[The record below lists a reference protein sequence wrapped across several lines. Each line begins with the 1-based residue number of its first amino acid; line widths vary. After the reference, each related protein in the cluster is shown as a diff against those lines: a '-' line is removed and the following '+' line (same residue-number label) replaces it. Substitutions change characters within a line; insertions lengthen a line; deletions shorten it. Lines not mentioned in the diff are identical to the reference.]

1 MAILKEGYDF
11 GGWATKANLLC
22 SDGRVIMPDAFAHN
36 DGQRV
41 PLVWNHQHSDPDHIL
56 GYADLENR
64 PEGVYAHCKFNE
76 TDTGNVAKQLVQ
88 HGDIVSLSIYANGL
102 TEKMSHVTHGNIREV
117 SLVLAGANPGAG
129 IDSITFSHGE
139 DSGDEGVVYADTD
152 LDLASEVVHS
162 NNEDEIKPE
171 NNANSEMSHSTD
183 KTSDD
188 ETVADVLNTLT
199 EKQMDAVY
207 ALIAKAMD
215 GDTSTSEYD
224 EEDGMSHS
232 DSGKETI
239 GDILGT
245 LNEKQLD
252 CVYALVGAVLEETKS
267 SETSEDNDEEGDIN
281 MKHNVFDNDVRKE
294 SQVLSHSDITA
305 IISDAK
311 RTGSLRDAAA
321 AHDAGEITHAA
332 TDDDGKSITYGVANV
347 DYLFP
352 DARNITREPL
362 FIKRDTGWVTVV
374 MSAVKHSPFSRIKS
388 IFADI
393 TADDARAKG
402 YLKGNK
408 KVEEVFTLLKRSTTP
423 TTIYKKQ
430 KMDRDDVIDITDFDV
445 VSWIKSEMRVM
456 LDEEIARAILVGD
469 GRSSA
474 SDDKINETNIR
485 PIWKDDSLYTI
496 KATVQLG
503 ASETE
508 TTKGKKFIKAV
519 LKARKNYKGSGNPIL
534 LTTEDVLT
542 DLLLIEDTNGRNIYE
557 SVDKLAT
564 ALRVSKI
571 VTSPVLENQ
580 TRVGTDAI
588 DGDTKTRTLMGI
600 IVNLSDY
607 TVGADKGGAVN
618 LFEDFDIDFNQEKY
632 LIETRCSGAL
642 TKPYS
647 AIAIESMEES
657 AG

>member
-102 TEKMSHVTHGNIREV
+102 TEKKSHVTHGNIREV

-129 IDSITFSHGE
+129 IDSVTLSHGE
-139 DSGDEGVVYADTD
+139 DSDDEGIVYSDTE
-152 LDLASEVVHS
+152 LDLGAE
-162 NNEDEIKPE
+162 NE
-171 NNANSEMSHSTD
+171 
-183 KTSDD
+183 
-188 ETVADVLNTLT
+188 L
-199 EKQMDAVY
+199 
-207 ALIAKAMD
+207 
-215 GDTSTSEYD
+215 
-224 EEDGMSHS
+224 SHS
-232 DSGKETI
+232 DDNSDKKPEDDKNGEETVM
-239 GDILGT
+239 DVFNT
-245 LNEKQLD
+245 LNEKQKNA
-252 CVYALVGAVLEETKS
+252 VYAMIGAAYEATPPAKDEENT
-267 SETSEDNDEEGDIN
+267 NEEGDTD
-281 MKHNVFDNDVRKE
+281 MKHNVFDTDVQKE
-294 SQVLSHSDITA
+294 NQVLSHSDITA

-311 RTGSLRDAAA
+311 RTGSLRDAAI
-321 AHDAGEITHAA
+321 AHNAGEITHAA
-332 TDDDGKSITYGVANV
+332 TDDDGHQVTYGVANV

-430 KMDRDDVIDITDFDV
+430 KMDRDDVVDITDFDV

-469 GRSSA
+469 GRSTA
-474 SDDKINETNIR
+474 SDDKINESNIR

-580 TRVGTDAI
+580 TRAGVELV

-600 IVNLSDY
+600 IVNLADY

-618 LFEDFDIDFNQEKY
+618 LFEDFDIDFNQQKY

-647 AIAIESMEES
+647 AIAVEAITE
-657 AG
+657 AVGG

>member
-102 TEKMSHVTHGNIREV
+102 TEKKSHVTHGNIREV

-129 IDSITFSHGE
+129 IDSVTLSHGE
-139 DSGDEGVVYADTD
+139 DSDDEGIVYSDTS
-152 LDLASEVVHS
+152 LDLATEV
-162 NNEDEIKPE
+162 
-171 NNANSEMSHSTD
+171 
-183 KTSDD
+183 
-188 ETVADVLNTLT
+188 
-199 EKQMDAVY
+199 
-207 ALIAKAMD
+207 
-215 GDTSTSEYD
+215 
-224 EEDGMSHS
+224 SHS
-232 DSGKETI
+232 DDTNSELSHADDNSDKKSEDDEETVM
-239 GDILGT
+239 DVFNT
-245 LNEKQLD
+245 LNEKQKNA
-252 CVYALVGAVLEETKS
+252 VYAMIGAAYEATPPAKDEENT
-267 SETSEDNDEEGDIN
+267 NEEGDTD
-281 MKHNVFDNDVRKE
+281 MKHNVFDTDVQKE
-294 SQVLSHSDITA
+294 NQVLSHSDITA

-311 RTGSLRDAAA
+311 RTGSLRDAAI
-321 AHDAGEITHAA
+321 AHNAGEITHAA
-332 TDDDGKSITYGVANV
+332 TDDDGHQVTYGVANV

-430 KMDRDDVIDITDFDV
+430 KMDRDDVVDITDFDV

-469 GRSSA
+469 GRSTA
-474 SDDKINETNIR
+474 SDDKINESNIR

-580 TRVGTDAI
+580 TREGVNAV

-600 IVNLSDY
+600 IVNLADY

-618 LFEDFDIDFNQEKY
+618 LFEDFDIDFNQQKY

>member
-102 TEKMSHVTHGNIREV
+102 TEKKSHVTHGNIREV

-129 IDSITFSHGE
+129 IDSVTLSHGE
-139 DSGDEGVVYADTD
+139 DSDDEGIVYSDTS
-152 LDLASEVVHS
+152 LDLATEV
-162 NNEDEIKPE
+162 
-171 NNANSEMSHSTD
+171 
-183 KTSDD
+183 
-188 ETVADVLNTLT
+188 
-199 EKQMDAVY
+199 
-207 ALIAKAMD
+207 
-215 GDTSTSEYD
+215 
-224 EEDGMSHS
+224 SHS
-232 DSGKETI
+232 DDTNSELSHADNNSDKKSEDDEETVM
-239 GDILGT
+239 DVFNT
-245 LNEKQLD
+245 LNEKQKNA
-252 CVYALVGAVLEETKS
+252 VYAMIGAAYEATPPAKDEENT
-267 SETSEDNDEEGDIN
+267 NEEGDTD
-281 MKHNVFDNDVRKE
+281 MKHNVFDTDVQKE
-294 SQVLSHSDITA
+294 NQVLSHSDITA

-311 RTGSLRDAAA
+311 RTGSLRDAAI
-321 AHDAGEITHAA
+321 AHNAGEITHAA
-332 TDDDGKSITYGVANV
+332 TDDDGHQVTYGVANI

-374 MSAVKHSPFSRIKS
+374 MNAVKHSPFSRIKS

-402 YLKGNK
+402 YLKGK
-408 KVEEVFTLLKRSTTP
+408 QKVEEVFTLLKRSTTP

-430 KMDRDDVIDITDFDV
+430 KMDRDDVVDITDFDV

-474 SDDKINETNIR
+474 SDDKINESNIR
-485 PIWKDDSLYTI
+485 PIWKDDNLYTI
-496 KATVQLG
+496 KATIQLG

-580 TRVGTDAI
+580 TRAGVELV

-600 IVNLSDY
+600 IVNLADY

-647 AIAIESMEES
+647 AIAIESIEEP

>member
-102 TEKMSHVTHGNIREV
+102 TEKKSHVTHGNIREV

-129 IDSITFSHGE
+129 IDSVTLSHGE
-139 DSGDEGVVYADTD
+139 DSDDEGIVYSDTS
-152 LDLASEVVHS
+152 LDLATEV
-162 NNEDEIKPE
+162 
-171 NNANSEMSHSTD
+171 
-183 KTSDD
+183 
-188 ETVADVLNTLT
+188 
-199 EKQMDAVY
+199 
-207 ALIAKAMD
+207 
-215 GDTSTSEYD
+215 
-224 EEDGMSHS
+224 SHS
-232 DSGKETI
+232 DDTDTPDSELSHSDNNSDEKPEDGEETVL
-239 GDILGT
+239 DVFNT
-245 LNEKQLD
+245 LNEKQKNA
-252 CVYALVGAVLEETKS
+252 VYAMIGAAYEATPPAKEEENTDK
-267 SETSEDNDEEGDIN
+267 EGDTD
-281 MKHNVFDNDVRKE
+281 MKHNVFDTDVQKE
-294 SQVLSHSDITA
+294 NQVLSHSDITA

-311 RTGSLRDAAA
+311 RTGSLRDAAI
-321 AHDAGEITHAA
+321 AHNAGEITHAA
-332 TDDDGKSITYGVANV
+332 TDDDGHQVTYGIANV

-374 MSAVKHSPFSRIKS
+374 MGAVKHSPFSRIKS

-430 KMDRDDVIDITDFDV
+430 KMDRDDVADITDFDV

-469 GRSSA
+469 GRSTA
-474 SDDKINETNIR
+474 SDDKINESNIR

-580 TRVGTDAI
+580 TREGVNAV

-600 IVNLSDY
+600 IVNLADY

-618 LFEDFDIDFNQEKY
+618 LFEDFDIDFNQQKY

-647 AIAIESMEES
+647 AIAVESIASEASASESS

>member
-102 TEKMSHVTHGNIREV
+102 TEKKSHVTHGNIREV

-129 IDSITFSHGE
+129 IDSVTLSHGE
-139 DSGDEGVVYADTD
+139 DSDDEGIVYSDTS
-152 LDLASEVVHS
+152 LDLATEV
-162 NNEDEIKPE
+162 
-171 NNANSEMSHSTD
+171 
-183 KTSDD
+183 
-188 ETVADVLNTLT
+188 
-199 EKQMDAVY
+199 
-207 ALIAKAMD
+207 
-215 GDTSTSEYD
+215 
-224 EEDGMSHS
+224 SHS
-232 DSGKETI
+232 DDTDTPDSELSHSDNNSDEKPKDGEETVL
-239 GDILGT
+239 DVFNT
-245 LNEKQLD
+245 LNEKQKNA
-252 CVYALVGAVLEETKS
+252 VYAMIGAAYEATPPAK
-267 SETSEDNDEEGDIN
+267 DEENTDKEGDTD
-281 MKHNVFDNDVRKE
+281 MKHNVFDNDVQKE
-294 SQVLSHSDITA
+294 NQVLSHSDITA

-311 RTGSLRDAAA
+311 RTGSLRDAAI
-321 AHDAGEITHAA
+321 AHNAGEISHAA
-332 TDDDGKSITYGVANV
+332 TDDDGKSVTYGIANV

-374 MSAVKHSPFSRIKS
+374 MGAVKHSPFSRIKS

-402 YLKGNK
+402 YIKGNK

-430 KMDRDDVIDITDFDV
+430 KMDRDDVADITDFDV

-474 SDDKINETNIR
+474 SDDKINESNIR

-503 ASETE
+503 AAETE

-580 TRVGTDAI
+580 TRAGVELV
-588 DGDTKTRTLMGI
+588 DGDTKTRSLMGI
-600 IVNLSDY
+600 IVNLADY

-647 AIAIESMEES
+647 AIAIESVEEP

>member
-102 TEKMSHVTHGNIREV
+102 TEKKSHVTHGNIREV

-129 IDSITFSHGE
+129 IDSVTLSHGE
-139 DSGDEGVVYADTD
+139 DSDDEGIVYSDTS
-152 LDLASEVVHS
+152 LDLATEV
-162 NNEDEIKPE
+162 
-171 NNANSEMSHSTD
+171 
-183 KTSDD
+183 
-188 ETVADVLNTLT
+188 
-199 EKQMDAVY
+199 
-207 ALIAKAMD
+207 
-215 GDTSTSEYD
+215 
-224 EEDGMSHS
+224 SHS
-232 DSGKETI
+232 DDTDTPDSELSHSDNNSDEKPEDGEETVL
-239 GDILGT
+239 DVFNT
-245 LNEKQLD
+245 LNEKQKNA
-252 CVYALVGAVLEETKS
+252 VYAMIGAAYEATPPAKEE
-267 SETSEDNDEEGDIN
+267 ENNDEEGDTD
-281 MKHNVFDNDVRKE
+281 MKHNVFDTDVQKE
-294 SQVLSHSDITA
+294 NQVLSHSDITA

-311 RTGSLRDAAA
+311 RTGSLRDAAI
-321 AHDAGEITHAA
+321 AHNAGEITHAA
-332 TDDDGKSITYGVANV
+332 TDDDGHQVTYGVANI

-374 MSAVKHSPFSRIKS
+374 MGAVKHSPFSRIKS

-402 YLKGNK
+402 YLKGK
-408 KVEEVFTLLKRSTTP
+408 QKVEEVFTLLKRSTTP

-430 KMDRDDVIDITDFDV
+430 KMDRDDVVDITDFDV

-469 GRSSA
+469 GRSTA
-474 SDDKINETNIR
+474 SDDKINESNIR

-496 KATVQLG
+496 KAAVQLG

-542 DLLLIEDTNGRNIYE
+542 DLLLIEDANGRNIYE

-580 TRVGTDAI
+580 TREGVNAV

-600 IVNLSDY
+600 IVNLADY
-607 TVGADKGGAVN
+607 TIGADKGGAVN
-618 LFEDFDIDFNQEKY
+618 LFEDFDIDFNQQKY

-647 AIAIESMEES
+647 AIAIESIDES
-657 AG
+657 AGG

>member
-102 TEKMSHVTHGNIREV
+102 TEKKSHVTHGNIREV

-129 IDSITFSHGE
+129 IDSVTLSHGE
-139 DSGDEGVVYADTD
+139 DSDDEGIVYSDTS
-152 LDLASEVVHS
+152 LDLAAEV
-162 NNEDEIKPE
+162 
-171 NNANSEMSHSTD
+171 
-183 KTSDD
+183 
-188 ETVADVLNTLT
+188 
-199 EKQMDAVY
+199 
-207 ALIAKAMD
+207 
-215 GDTSTSEYD
+215 
-224 EEDGMSHS
+224 SHS
-232 DSGKETI
+232 DDTNSELSHADDNSDKKSEDGEETVM
-239 GDILGT
+239 DVFNT
-245 LNEKQLD
+245 LNEKQKNA
-252 CVYALVGAVLEETKS
+252 VYAMIGAAYEATPPAKDEEN
-267 SETSEDNDEEGDIN
+267 NDEEGDTD
-281 MKHNVFDNDVRKE
+281 MKHNVFDTDVQKE
-294 SQVLSHSDITA
+294 NQVLSHSDITA

-311 RTGSLRDAAA
+311 RTGSLRDAAI
-321 AHDAGEITHAA
+321 AHNAGEITHAA
-332 TDDDGKSITYGVANV
+332 TDDDGHQVTYGVANI

-374 MSAVKHSPFSRIKS
+374 MNAVKHSPFSRIKS

-402 YLKGNK
+402 YLKGK
-408 KVEEVFTLLKRSTTP
+408 QKVEEVFTLLKRSTTP

-430 KMDRDDVIDITDFDV
+430 KMDRDDVVDITDFDV

-474 SDDKINETNIR
+474 SDDKINESNIR

-580 TRVGTDAI
+580 TRAGVELV

-600 IVNLSDY
+600 IVNLADY

-647 AIAIESMEES
+647 AIAIESIEEQP

>member
-102 TEKMSHVTHGNIREV
+102 TEKKSHVTHGNIREV

-129 IDSITFSHGE
+129 IDSVTLSHGE
-139 DSGDEGVVYADTD
+139 DSDDEGIVYSDTS
-152 LDLASEVVHS
+152 LDLATEVS
-162 NNEDEIKPE
+162 YSDDT
-171 NNANSEMSHSTD
+171 NSELSHADDFPSYFLG
-183 KTSDD
+183 KCETSDKKSED
-188 ETVADVLNTLT
+188 DEETVMDVFN
-199 EKQMDAVY
+199 
-207 ALIAKAMD
+207 
-215 GDTSTSEYD
+215 
-224 EEDGMSHS
+224 
-232 DSGKETI
+232 
-239 GDILGT
+239 T
-245 LNEKQLD
+245 LNEKQKNA
-252 CVYALVGAVLEETKS
+252 VYAMIGAAYEATPPAKDEENT
-267 SETSEDNDEEGDIN
+267 NEEGDTD
-281 MKHNVFDNDVRKE
+281 MKHNVFDTDVQKE
-294 SQVLSHSDITA
+294 NQVLSHSDITA

-311 RTGSLRDAAA
+311 RTGSLRDAAI
-321 AHDAGEITHAA
+321 AHNAGEITHAA
-332 TDDDGKSITYGVANV
+332 TDDDGNQVTYGVANI

-430 KMDRDDVIDITDFDV
+430 KMDRDDVVDITDFDV

-469 GRSSA
+469 GRSTA
-474 SDDKINETNIR
+474 SDDKINESNIR

-580 TRVGTDAI
+580 TRAGVELV

-600 IVNLSDY
+600 IVNLADY

-618 LFEDFDIDFNQEKY
+618 LFEDFDIDFNQQKY

>member
-102 TEKMSHVTHGNIREV
+102 TEKKSHVTHGNIREV

-129 IDSITFSHGE
+129 IDSVTLSHGE
-139 DSGDEGVVYADTD
+139 DSDDEGIVYSDTS
-152 LDLASEVVHS
+152 LDLATEV
-162 NNEDEIKPE
+162 
-171 NNANSEMSHSTD
+171 
-183 KTSDD
+183 
-188 ETVADVLNTLT
+188 
-199 EKQMDAVY
+199 
-207 ALIAKAMD
+207 
-215 GDTSTSEYD
+215 
-224 EEDGMSHS
+224 SHS
-232 DSGKETI
+232 DDTDAPDSELSHSDNNSDEKPEDGEETVM
-239 GDILGT
+239 DVFNT
-245 LNEKQLD
+245 LNEKQKNA
-252 CVYALVGAVLEETKS
+252 VYAMIGAAYEATPPAKDEEN
-267 SETSEDNDEEGDIN
+267 NDEEGDTD
-281 MKHNVFDNDVRKE
+281 MKHNVFDTDVQKE
-294 SQVLSHSDITA
+294 NQVLSHSDITA

-311 RTGSLRDAAA
+311 RTGSLRDAAI
-321 AHDAGEITHAA
+321 AHNAGEITHAA
-332 TDDDGKSITYGVANV
+332 TDDDGKSVTYGMANV

-374 MSAVKHSPFSRIKS
+374 MGAVKHSPFSRIKS

-402 YLKGNK
+402 YIKGNK

-430 KMDRDDVIDITDFDV
+430 KMDRDDVADITDFDV

-474 SDDKINETNIR
+474 SDDKINESNIR

-503 ASETE
+503 AAETE

-588 DGDTKTRTLMGI
+588 DGDTKERTLMGL

-647 AIAIESMEES
+647 AIAVEAITE
-657 AG
+657 GVGG

>member
-102 TEKMSHVTHGNIREV
+102 TEKKSHVTHGNIREV

-129 IDSITFSHGE
+129 IDSVTLSHGE
-139 DSGDEGVVYADTD
+139 DSDDEGIVYSDTS
-152 LDLASEVVHS
+152 LDLATEV
-162 NNEDEIKPE
+162 
-171 NNANSEMSHSTD
+171 
-183 KTSDD
+183 
-188 ETVADVLNTLT
+188 
-199 EKQMDAVY
+199 
-207 ALIAKAMD
+207 
-215 GDTSTSEYD
+215 
-224 EEDGMSHS
+224 SHS
-232 DSGKETI
+232 DDTNSELSHADNNSDKKSEDDEETVM
-239 GDILGT
+239 DVFNT
-245 LNEKQLD
+245 LNEKQKNA
-252 CVYALVGAVLEETKS
+252 VYAMIGAAYEATPPAKDEENT
-267 SETSEDNDEEGDIN
+267 NEEGDTD
-281 MKHNVFDNDVRKE
+281 MKHNVFDTDVQKE
-294 SQVLSHSDITA
+294 NQVLSHSDITA

-311 RTGSLRDAAA
+311 RTGSLRDAAI
-321 AHDAGEITHAA
+321 AHNAGEITHAA
-332 TDDDGKSITYGVANV
+332 TDDDGHQVTYGVANI

-374 MSAVKHSPFSRIKS
+374 MNAVKHSPFSRIKS

-402 YLKGNK
+402 YLKGK
-408 KVEEVFTLLKRSTTP
+408 QKVEEVFTLLKRSTTP

-430 KMDRDDVIDITDFDV
+430 KMDRDDVVDITDFDV

-474 SDDKINETNIR
+474 SDDKINESNIR

-580 TRVGTDAI
+580 TRAGVELV

-600 IVNLSDY
+600 IVNLADY

>member
-102 TEKMSHVTHGNIREV
+102 TEKKSHVTHGNIREV

-129 IDSITFSHGE
+129 IDSVTLSHGE
-139 DSGDEGVVYADTD
+139 DSDDEGIVYSDTS
-152 LDLASEVVHS
+152 LDLATEV
-162 NNEDEIKPE
+162 
-171 NNANSEMSHSTD
+171 
-183 KTSDD
+183 
-188 ETVADVLNTLT
+188 
-199 EKQMDAVY
+199 
-207 ALIAKAMD
+207 
-215 GDTSTSEYD
+215 
-224 EEDGMSHS
+224 SHS
-232 DSGKETI
+232 DDTNSELSHADDNSDKKSEDDEETVM
-239 GDILGT
+239 DVFNT
-245 LNEKQLD
+245 LNEKQKNA
-252 CVYALVGAVLEETKS
+252 VYAMIGAAYEATPPAKDEENT
-267 SETSEDNDEEGDIN
+267 NEEGDTD
-281 MKHNVFDNDVRKE
+281 MKHNVFDTDVQKE
-294 SQVLSHSDITA
+294 NQVLSHSDITA

-311 RTGSLRDAAA
+311 RTGSLRDAAI
-321 AHDAGEITHAA
+321 AHNAGEITHAA
-332 TDDDGKSITYGVANV
+332 TDDDGHQVTYGVANI

-430 KMDRDDVIDITDFDV
+430 KMDRDDVVDITDFDV

-469 GRSSA
+469 GRSTA
-474 SDDKINETNIR
+474 SDDKINESNIR

-580 TRVGTDAI
+580 TREGVNAV

-600 IVNLSDY
+600 IVNLADY

-647 AIAIESMEES
+647 AIAIESIEEP

>member
-102 TEKMSHVTHGNIREV
+102 TEKKSHVTHGNIREV

-129 IDSITFSHGE
+129 IDSVTLSHGE
-139 DSGDEGVVYADTD
+139 DSDDEGIVYSDTS
-152 LDLASEVVHS
+152 LDLAAEV
-162 NNEDEIKPE
+162 
-171 NNANSEMSHSTD
+171 
-183 KTSDD
+183 
-188 ETVADVLNTLT
+188 
-199 EKQMDAVY
+199 
-207 ALIAKAMD
+207 
-215 GDTSTSEYD
+215 
-224 EEDGMSHS
+224 SHS
-232 DSGKETI
+232 DDTNSELSHADDNSDKKSEDDEETVM
-239 GDILGT
+239 DVFNT
-245 LNEKQLD
+245 LNEKQKNA
-252 CVYALVGAVLEETKS
+252 VYAMIGAAYEATPPAKDEENT
-267 SETSEDNDEEGDIN
+267 NEEGDTD
-281 MKHNVFDNDVRKE
+281 MKHNVFDTDVQKE
-294 SQVLSHSDITA
+294 NQVLSHSDITA

-311 RTGSLRDAAA
+311 RTGSLRDAAI
-321 AHDAGEITHAA
+321 AHNAGEITHAA
-332 TDDDGKSITYGVANV
+332 TDDDGHQVTYGVANV

-430 KMDRDDVIDITDFDV
+430 KMDRDDVVDITDFDV

-469 GRSSA
+469 GRSTA
-474 SDDKINETNIR
+474 SDDKINESSIR

-580 TRVGTDAI
+580 TREGVNAV

-600 IVNLSDY
+600 IVNLADY

-618 LFEDFDIDFNQEKY
+618 LFEDFDIDFNQQKY

-647 AIAIESMEES
+647 AIAVEAITE
-657 AG
+657 AVGG

>member
-102 TEKMSHVTHGNIREV
+102 TEKKSHVTHGNIREV

-129 IDSITFSHGE
+129 IDSVTLSHGE
-139 DSGDEGVVYADTD
+139 DSDDEGIVYSDTS
-152 LDLASEVVHS
+152 LDLATEV
-162 NNEDEIKPE
+162 
-171 NNANSEMSHSTD
+171 
-183 KTSDD
+183 
-188 ETVADVLNTLT
+188 
-199 EKQMDAVY
+199 
-207 ALIAKAMD
+207 
-215 GDTSTSEYD
+215 
-224 EEDGMSHS
+224 SHS
-232 DSGKETI
+232 DDTNSELSHADDNSDKKSEDDEETVM
-239 GDILGT
+239 DVFNT
-245 LNEKQLD
+245 LNEKQKNA
-252 CVYALVGAVLEETKS
+252 VYAMIGAAYEATPPAKEEENT
-267 SETSEDNDEEGDIN
+267 NEEGDTD
-281 MKHNVFDNDVRKE
+281 MKHNVFDTDVQKE
-294 SQVLSHSDITA
+294 NQVLSHSDITA

-311 RTGSLRDAAA
+311 RTGSLRDAAI
-321 AHDAGEITHAA
+321 AHNAGEITHAA
-332 TDDDGKSITYGVANV
+332 TDDDGHQVTYGVANV

-430 KMDRDDVIDITDFDV
+430 KMDRDDVVDITDFDV

-469 GRSSA
+469 GRSTA
-474 SDDKINETNIR
+474 SDDKINESNIR

-580 TRVGTDAI
+580 TRAGVELV

-600 IVNLSDY
+600 IVNLADY

-618 LFEDFDIDFNQEKY
+618 LFEDFDIDFNQQKY

>member
-102 TEKMSHVTHGNIREV
+102 TEKKSHVTHGNIREV

-129 IDSITFSHGE
+129 IDSVTLSHGE
-139 DSGDEGVVYADTD
+139 DSDDEGIVYSDTS
-152 LDLASEVVHS
+152 LDLATEV
-162 NNEDEIKPE
+162 
-171 NNANSEMSHSTD
+171 
-183 KTSDD
+183 
-188 ETVADVLNTLT
+188 
-199 EKQMDAVY
+199 
-207 ALIAKAMD
+207 
-215 GDTSTSEYD
+215 
-224 EEDGMSHS
+224 SHS
-232 DSGKETI
+232 DDTDTPDSELSHSDNNSDEKPEDGEETVL
-239 GDILGT
+239 DVFNT
-245 LNEKQLD
+245 LNEKQKNA
-252 CVYALVGAVLEETKS
+252 VYAMIGAAYEATPPAK
-267 SETSEDNDEEGDIN
+267 DEENTDKEGDTD
-281 MKHNVFDNDVRKE
+281 MKHNVFDTDVQKE
-294 SQVLSHSDITA
+294 NQVLSHSDITA

-311 RTGSLRDAAA
+311 RTGSLRDAAI
-321 AHDAGEITHAA
+321 AHNAGEITHAA
-332 TDDDGKSITYGVANV
+332 TDDDGHQVTYGIANV

-374 MSAVKHSPFSRIKS
+374 MGAVKHSPFSRIKS

-402 YLKGNK
+402 YIKGNK

-430 KMDRDDVIDITDFDV
+430 KMDRDDVADITDFDV

-469 GRSSA
+469 GRSTA
-474 SDDKINETNIR
+474 SDDKINESNIR

-580 TRVGTDAI
+580 TREGVNAV

-600 IVNLSDY
+600 IVNLADY

-647 AIAIESMEES
+647 AIAVESIETGVA

>member
-102 TEKMSHVTHGNIREV
+102 TEKKSHVTHGNIREV

-129 IDSITFSHGE
+129 IDSVTLSHGE
-139 DSGDEGVVYADTD
+139 DSDDEGIVYSDTS
-152 LDLASEVVHS
+152 LDLATEV
-162 NNEDEIKPE
+162 
-171 NNANSEMSHSTD
+171 
-183 KTSDD
+183 
-188 ETVADVLNTLT
+188 
-199 EKQMDAVY
+199 
-207 ALIAKAMD
+207 
-215 GDTSTSEYD
+215 
-224 EEDGMSHS
+224 SHS
-232 DSGKETI
+232 DDTNSELSHADDNSDKKSEDDEETVM
-239 GDILGT
+239 DVFNT
-245 LNEKQLD
+245 LNEKQKNA
-252 CVYALVGAVLEETKS
+252 VYAMIGAAYEATPPAKDEENT
-267 SETSEDNDEEGDIN
+267 NEEGDTD
-281 MKHNVFDNDVRKE
+281 MKHNVFDTDVQKE
-294 SQVLSHSDITA
+294 NQVLSHSDITA

-311 RTGSLRDAAA
+311 RTGSLRDAAI
-321 AHDAGEITHAA
+321 AHNAGEITHAA
-332 TDDDGKSITYGVANV
+332 TDDDGHQVTYGVANV

-430 KMDRDDVIDITDFDV
+430 KMDRDDVVDITDFDV

-474 SDDKINETNIR
+474 SDDKINESNIR
-485 PIWKDDSLYTI
+485 PIWKDDNLYTI

-580 TRVGTDAI
+580 TREGVNAV

-600 IVNLSDY
+600 IVNLADY

-618 LFEDFDIDFNQEKY
+618 LFEDFDIDFNQQKY

-647 AIAIESMEES
+647 AIAVEAITE
-657 AG
+657 AVGG

>member
-102 TEKMSHVTHGNIREV
+102 TEKKSHVTHGNIREV

-129 IDSITFSHGE
+129 IDSVTLSHGE
-139 DSGDEGVVYADTD
+139 DSDDEGIVYSDTS
-152 LDLASEVVHS
+152 LDLATEV
-162 NNEDEIKPE
+162 
-171 NNANSEMSHSTD
+171 
-183 KTSDD
+183 
-188 ETVADVLNTLT
+188 
-199 EKQMDAVY
+199 
-207 ALIAKAMD
+207 
-215 GDTSTSEYD
+215 
-224 EEDGMSHS
+224 SHS
-232 DSGKETI
+232 DDTNSELSHADNNSDKKSEDGEETVM
-239 GDILGT
+239 DVFNT
-245 LNEKQLD
+245 LNEKQKNA
-252 CVYALVGAVLEETKS
+252 VYAMIGAAYEATPPAKDEENT
-267 SETSEDNDEEGDIN
+267 NEEGDTD
-281 MKHNVFDNDVRKE
+281 MKHNVFDTDVQKE
-294 SQVLSHSDITA
+294 NQVLSHSDITA

-311 RTGSLRDAAA
+311 RTGSLRDAAI
-321 AHDAGEITHAA
+321 AHNAGEITHAA
-332 TDDDGKSITYGVANV
+332 TDDDGHQVTYGVANI

-374 MSAVKHSPFSRIKS
+374 MNAVKHSPFSRIKS

-430 KMDRDDVIDITDFDV
+430 KMDRDDVVDITDFDV

-469 GRSSA
+469 GRSTA
-474 SDDKINETNIR
+474 SDDKINESNIR

-580 TRVGTDAI
+580 TREGVNAV

-600 IVNLSDY
+600 IVNLADY

-618 LFEDFDIDFNQEKY
+618 LFEDFDIDFNQQKY

-647 AIAIESMEES
+647 AIAVEAITE
-657 AG
+657 AVGG

>member
-76 TDTGNVAKQLVQ
+76 TDTGNVAKKLVQ

-102 TEKMSHVTHGNIREV
+102 TEKKSHVTHGNIREV

-129 IDSITFSHGE
+129 IDSVTLSHGE
-139 DSGDEGVVYADTD
+139 DSDDEGIVYSDTE
-152 LDLASEVVHS
+152 LDLGA
-162 NNEDEIKPE
+162 
-171 NNANSEMSHSTD
+171 
-183 KTSDD
+183 
-188 ETVADVLNTLT
+188 ETEL
-199 EKQMDAVY
+199 
-207 ALIAKAMD
+207 
-215 GDTSTSEYD
+215 
-224 EEDGMSHS
+224 SHS
-232 DSGKETI
+232 DDNSDKKPEDDKNGEETVM
-239 GDILGT
+239 DVFNT
-245 LNEKQLD
+245 LNEKQKNA
-252 CVYALVGAVLEETKS
+252 VYAMIGAAYESTPPAK
-267 SETSEDNDEEGDIN
+267 DEENTDKEGDTD
-281 MKHNVFDNDVRKE
+281 MKHNVFDNDVQKE

-332 TDDDGKSITYGVANV
+332 TDDDGKSITYGVANI

-430 KMDRDDVIDITDFDV
+430 KMDRDDVVDITDFDV

-474 SDDKINETNIR
+474 SDDKINESNIR

-580 TRVGTDAI
+580 TRAGVEAV
-588 DGDTKTRTLMGI
+588 DGDTKERTLMGL

-647 AIAIESMEES
+647 AIAVEAITE
-657 AG
+657 AVGG

>member
-1 MAILKEGYDF
+1 MD
-11 GGWATKANLLC
+11 
-22 SDGRVIMPDAFAHN
+22 V
-36 DGQRV
+36 
-41 PLVWNHQHSDPDHIL
+41 
-56 GYADLENR
+56 
-64 PEGVYAHCKFNE
+64 FN
-76 TDTGNVAKQLVQ
+76 
-88 HGDIVSLSIYANGL
+88 
-102 TEKMSHVTHGNIREV
+102 
-117 SLVLAGANPGAG
+117 
-129 IDSITFSHGE
+129 
-139 DSGDEGVVYADTD
+139 
-152 LDLASEVVHS
+152 
-162 NNEDEIKPE
+162 
-171 NNANSEMSHSTD
+171 
-183 KTSDD
+183 
-188 ETVADVLNTLT
+188 
-199 EKQMDAVY
+199 
-207 ALIAKAMD
+207 
-215 GDTSTSEYD
+215 
-224 EEDGMSHS
+224 
-232 DSGKETI
+232 
-239 GDILGT
+239 T
-245 LNEKQLD
+245 LNEKQKNA
-252 CVYALVGAVLEETKS
+252 VYAMIGAAYEATPPAKDEENT
-267 SETSEDNDEEGDIN
+267 NEEGDTD
-281 MKHNVFDNDVRKE
+281 MKHNVFDTDVQNE
-294 SQVLSHSDITA
+294 NQVLSHSDITA

-311 RTGSLRDAAA
+311 RTGSLRDAAI
-321 AHDAGEITHAA
+321 AHNAGEISHAA
-332 TDDDGKSITYGVANV
+332 TDDDGKSVTYGVANI

-430 KMDRDDVIDITDFDV
+430 KMDRDDVVDITDFDV

-469 GRSSA
+469 GRSTA
-474 SDDKINETNIR
+474 SDDKINESNIR

-503 ASETE
+503 TSETE

-580 TRVGTDAI
+580 TRAGVELV

-600 IVNLSDY
+600 IVNLADY

-618 LFEDFDIDFNQEKY
+618 LFEDFDIDFNQQKY

>member
-102 TEKMSHVTHGNIREV
+102 TEKKSHVTHGNIREV

-129 IDSITFSHGE
+129 IDSVTLSHGE
-139 DSGDEGVVYADTD
+139 DSDDEGIVYSDTS
-152 LDLASEVVHS
+152 LDLATEV
-162 NNEDEIKPE
+162 
-171 NNANSEMSHSTD
+171 
-183 KTSDD
+183 
-188 ETVADVLNTLT
+188 
-199 EKQMDAVY
+199 
-207 ALIAKAMD
+207 
-215 GDTSTSEYD
+215 
-224 EEDGMSHS
+224 SHS
-232 DSGKETI
+232 DDTNSELSHADNNSDKKSEDDEETVM
-239 GDILGT
+239 DVFNT
-245 LNEKQLD
+245 LNEKQKNA
-252 CVYALVGAVLEETKS
+252 VYAMIGAAYEATPPAKDEENT
-267 SETSEDNDEEGDIN
+267 NEEGDTD
-281 MKHNVFDNDVRKE
+281 MKHNVFDTDVQKE
-294 SQVLSHSDITA
+294 NQVLSHSDITA

-311 RTGSLRDAAA
+311 RTGSLRDAAI
-321 AHDAGEITHAA
+321 AHNAGEITHAA
-332 TDDDGKSITYGVANV
+332 TDDDGHQVTYGVANI

-430 KMDRDDVIDITDFDV
+430 KMDRDDVVDITDFDV

-469 GRSSA
+469 GRSTA
-474 SDDKINETNIR
+474 SDDKINESNIR

-580 TRVGTDAI
+580 TRAGVELV

-600 IVNLSDY
+600 IVNLADY

-618 LFEDFDIDFNQEKY
+618 LFEDFDIDFNQQKY

-647 AIAIESMEES
+647 AIAIESIEEP

>member
-102 TEKMSHVTHGNIREV
+102 TEKKSHVTHGNIREV

-129 IDSITFSHGE
+129 IDSVTLSHGE
-139 DSGDEGVVYADTD
+139 DSDDEGIVYSDTS
-152 LDLASEVVHS
+152 LDLATEV
-162 NNEDEIKPE
+162 
-171 NNANSEMSHSTD
+171 
-183 KTSDD
+183 
-188 ETVADVLNTLT
+188 
-199 EKQMDAVY
+199 
-207 ALIAKAMD
+207 
-215 GDTSTSEYD
+215 
-224 EEDGMSHS
+224 SHS
-232 DSGKETI
+232 DDTNSELSHADNNSDKKPEDDEETVM
-239 GDILGT
+239 DVFNT
-245 LNEKQLD
+245 LNEKQKNA
-252 CVYALVGAVLEETKS
+252 VYAMIGAAYEATPPAKDEENT
-267 SETSEDNDEEGDIN
+267 NEEGDTD
-281 MKHNVFDNDVRKE
+281 MKHNVFDTDVQKE
-294 SQVLSHSDITA
+294 NQVLSHSDITA

-311 RTGSLRDAAA
+311 RTGSLRDAAI
-321 AHDAGEITHAA
+321 AHNAGEITHAA
-332 TDDDGKSITYGVANV
+332 TDDDGHQVTYGVANV

-430 KMDRDDVIDITDFDV
+430 KMDRDDVVDITDFDV

-469 GRSSA
+469 GRSTA
-474 SDDKINETNIR
+474 SDDKINESSIR

-542 DLLLIEDTNGRNIYE
+542 DLLLIEDANGRNIYE

-580 TRVGTDAI
+580 TREGVNAV

-600 IVNLSDY
+600 IVNLADY

-618 LFEDFDIDFNQEKY
+618 LFEDFDIDFNQQKY

-647 AIAIESMEES
+647 AIAVEAITE
-657 AG
+657 AVGG

>member
-102 TEKMSHVTHGNIREV
+102 TEKKSHVTHGNIREV

-129 IDSITFSHGE
+129 IDSVTLSHGE
-139 DSGDEGVVYADTD
+139 DSDDEGIVYSDTS
-152 LDLASEVVHS
+152 LDLATEV
-162 NNEDEIKPE
+162 
-171 NNANSEMSHSTD
+171 
-183 KTSDD
+183 
-188 ETVADVLNTLT
+188 
-199 EKQMDAVY
+199 
-207 ALIAKAMD
+207 
-215 GDTSTSEYD
+215 
-224 EEDGMSHS
+224 SHS
-232 DSGKETI
+232 DDTDTPDSELSHSDNNSDEKPEDGEETVL
-239 GDILGT
+239 DVFNT
-245 LNEKQLD
+245 LNEKQKNA
-252 CVYALVGAVLEETKS
+252 VYAMIGAAYEATPPAK
-267 SETSEDNDEEGDIN
+267 DEENTDKEGDTD
-281 MKHNVFDNDVRKE
+281 MKHNVFDTDVQKE
-294 SQVLSHSDITA
+294 NQVLSHSDITA

-311 RTGSLRDAAA
+311 RTGSLRDAAI
-321 AHDAGEITHAA
+321 AHNAGEITHAA
-332 TDDDGKSITYGVANV
+332 TDDDGKSVTYGIANV

-374 MSAVKHSPFSRIKS
+374 MGAVKHSPFSRIKS

-402 YLKGNK
+402 YIKGNK

-430 KMDRDDVIDITDFDV
+430 KMDRDDVADITDFDV

-474 SDDKINETNIR
+474 SDDKINESNIR

-503 ASETE
+503 AAETE

-588 DGDTKTRTLMGI
+588 DGDTKERTLMGL

-647 AIAIESMEES
+647 AIAVEAITE
-657 AG
+657 GVGG

>member
-102 TEKMSHVTHGNIREV
+102 TEKKSHVTHGNIREV

-129 IDSITFSHGE
+129 IDSVTLSHGE
-139 DSGDEGVVYADTD
+139 DSDDEGIVYSDTS
-152 LDLASEVVHS
+152 LDLATEV
-162 NNEDEIKPE
+162 
-171 NNANSEMSHSTD
+171 
-183 KTSDD
+183 
-188 ETVADVLNTLT
+188 
-199 EKQMDAVY
+199 
-207 ALIAKAMD
+207 
-215 GDTSTSEYD
+215 
-224 EEDGMSHS
+224 SHS
-232 DSGKETI
+232 DDTNSELSHADDNSDKKSEDDEETVM
-239 GDILGT
+239 DVFNT
-245 LNEKQLD
+245 LNEKQKNA
-252 CVYALVGAVLEETKS
+252 VYAMIGAAYEATPPAKEE
-267 SETSEDNDEEGDIN
+267 ENNDEEGDTD
-281 MKHNVFDNDVRKE
+281 MKHNVFDTDVQKE
-294 SQVLSHSDITA
+294 NQVLSHSDITA

-311 RTGSLRDAAA
+311 RTGSLRDAAI
-321 AHDAGEITHAA
+321 AHNAGEITHAA
-332 TDDDGKSITYGVANV
+332 TDDDGHQVTYGVANV

-430 KMDRDDVIDITDFDV
+430 KMDRDDVVDITDFDV

-469 GRSSA
+469 GRSTA
-474 SDDKINETNIR
+474 SDDKINESNIR

-580 TRVGTDAI
+580 TREGVNAV

-600 IVNLSDY
+600 IVNLADY

-618 LFEDFDIDFNQEKY
+618 LFEDFDIDFNQQKY

-647 AIAIESMEES
+647 AIAIESIEEP

>member
-102 TEKMSHVTHGNIREV
+102 TEKKSHVTHGNIREV

-129 IDSITFSHGE
+129 IDSVTLSHGE
-139 DSGDEGVVYADTD
+139 DSDDEGIVYSDTS
-152 LDLASEVVHS
+152 LDLATEV
-162 NNEDEIKPE
+162 
-171 NNANSEMSHSTD
+171 
-183 KTSDD
+183 
-188 ETVADVLNTLT
+188 
-199 EKQMDAVY
+199 
-207 ALIAKAMD
+207 
-215 GDTSTSEYD
+215 
-224 EEDGMSHS
+224 SHS
-232 DSGKETI
+232 DDTNSELSHADNNSDKKSEDDEETVM
-239 GDILGT
+239 DVFNT
-245 LNEKQLD
+245 LNEKQKNA
-252 CVYALVGAVLEETKS
+252 VYAMIGAAYEATPPAKEE
-267 SETSEDNDEEGDIN
+267 ENNEEEGDTD
-281 MKHNVFDNDVRKE
+281 MKHNVFDNDVQNE
-294 SQVLSHSDITA
+294 SQVLSHSDIAA

-311 RTGSLRDAAA
+311 RSGSLRDAAI
-321 AHDAGEITHAA
+321 AHNAGEISHAA
-332 TDDDGKSITYGVANV
+332 TDDDGKSVTYGVANI

-474 SDDKINETNIR
+474 SDDKINESNIR
-485 PIWKDDSLYTI
+485 PIWTDDSLYTI

-580 TRVGTDAI
+580 TRVGTSAV

-600 IVNLSDY
+600 IVNLADY

-647 AIAIESMEES
+647 AIAVESIASEAS
-657 AG
+657 ASEAVGG

>member
-102 TEKMSHVTHGNIREV
+102 TEKKSHVTHGNIREV

-129 IDSITFSHGE
+129 IDSVTLSHGE
-139 DSGDEGVVYADTD
+139 DSDDEGIVYSDTS
-152 LDLASEVVHS
+152 LDLATEV
-162 NNEDEIKPE
+162 
-171 NNANSEMSHSTD
+171 
-183 KTSDD
+183 
-188 ETVADVLNTLT
+188 
-199 EKQMDAVY
+199 
-207 ALIAKAMD
+207 
-215 GDTSTSEYD
+215 
-224 EEDGMSHS
+224 SHS
-232 DSGKETI
+232 DDTNSELSHADDNSDKKSEDDEETVM
-239 GDILGT
+239 DVFNT
-245 LNEKQLD
+245 LNEKQKNA
-252 CVYALVGAVLEETKS
+252 VYAMIGAAYEATPPAKEE
-267 SETSEDNDEEGDIN
+267 ENNDEEGDTD
-281 MKHNVFDNDVRKE
+281 MKHNVFDTDVQKE
-294 SQVLSHSDITA
+294 NQVLSHSDITA

-311 RTGSLRDAAA
+311 RTGSLRDAAI
-321 AHDAGEITHAA
+321 AHNAGEITHAA
-332 TDDDGKSITYGVANV
+332 TDDDGHQVTYGVANV

-374 MSAVKHSPFSRIKS
+374 MNAVKHSPFSRIKS

-430 KMDRDDVIDITDFDV
+430 KMDRDDVVDITDFDV

-469 GRSSA
+469 GRSTA
-474 SDDKINETNIR
+474 SDDKINESNIR

-580 TRVGTDAI
+580 TREGVNAV

-600 IVNLSDY
+600 IVNLADY

-618 LFEDFDIDFNQEKY
+618 LFEDFDIDFNQQKY

-647 AIAIESMEES
+647 AIAVEAITE
-657 AG
+657 AVGG

>member
-102 TEKMSHVTHGNIREV
+102 TEKKSHVTHGNIREV

-129 IDSITFSHGE
+129 IDSVTLSHGE
-139 DSGDEGVVYADTD
+139 DSDDEGIVYSDTS
-152 LDLASEVVHS
+152 LDLAVEV
-162 NNEDEIKPE
+162 
-171 NNANSEMSHSTD
+171 
-183 KTSDD
+183 
-188 ETVADVLNTLT
+188 
-199 EKQMDAVY
+199 
-207 ALIAKAMD
+207 
-215 GDTSTSEYD
+215 
-224 EEDGMSHS
+224 SHS
-232 DSGKETI
+232 DDTNSELSHADDNSDKKSEDDEETVM
-239 GDILGT
+239 DVFNT
-245 LNEKQLD
+245 LNEKQKNA
-252 CVYALVGAVLEETKS
+252 VYAMIGAAYEATPPAKDEENT
-267 SETSEDNDEEGDIN
+267 NEEGDTD
-281 MKHNVFDNDVRKE
+281 MKHNVFDTDVQKE
-294 SQVLSHSDITA
+294 NQVLSHSDITA

-311 RTGSLRDAAA
+311 RTGSLRDAAI
-321 AHDAGEITHAA
+321 AHNAGEITHAA
-332 TDDDGKSITYGVANV
+332 TDDDGHQVTYGVANI

-430 KMDRDDVIDITDFDV
+430 KMDRDDVVDITDFDV

-469 GRSSA
+469 GRSTA
-474 SDDKINETNIR
+474 SDDKINESNIR

-580 TRVGTDAI
+580 TREGVNAV

-600 IVNLSDY
+600 IVNLADY

-647 AIAIESMEES
+647 AIAVEAITE
-657 AG
+657 AVGG

>member
-102 TEKMSHVTHGNIREV
+102 TEKKSHVTHGNIREV

-129 IDSITFSHGE
+129 IDSVTLSHGE
-139 DSGDEGVVYADTD
+139 DSDDEGIVYSDTS
-152 LDLASEVVHS
+152 LDLATEV
-162 NNEDEIKPE
+162 
-171 NNANSEMSHSTD
+171 
-183 KTSDD
+183 
-188 ETVADVLNTLT
+188 
-199 EKQMDAVY
+199 
-207 ALIAKAMD
+207 
-215 GDTSTSEYD
+215 
-224 EEDGMSHS
+224 SHS
-232 DSGKETI
+232 DDTNSELSHADDNSDKKSEDDEETVM
-239 GDILGT
+239 DVFNT
-245 LNEKQLD
+245 LNEKQKNA
-252 CVYALVGAVLEETKS
+252 VYAMIGAAYEATPPAKDEENT
-267 SETSEDNDEEGDIN
+267 NEEGDTD
-281 MKHNVFDNDVRKE
+281 MKHNVFDTDVQKE
-294 SQVLSHSDITA
+294 NQVLSHSDITA

-311 RTGSLRDAAA
+311 RTGSLRDAAI
-321 AHDAGEITHAA
+321 AHNAGEITHAA
-332 TDDDGKSITYGVANV
+332 TDDDGHQVTYGVANI

-374 MSAVKHSPFSRIKS
+374 MNAVKHSPFSRIKS

-402 YLKGNK
+402 YLKGK
-408 KVEEVFTLLKRSTTP
+408 QKVEEVFTLLKRSTTP

-430 KMDRDDVIDITDFDV
+430 KMDRDDVVDITDFDV

-469 GRSSA
+469 GRSTA
-474 SDDKINETNIR
+474 SDDKINESNIR

-542 DLLLIEDTNGRNIYE
+542 DLLLIEDANGRNIYE

-580 TRVGTDAI
+580 TRAGVELV

-600 IVNLSDY
+600 IVNLADY

-647 AIAIESMEES
+647 AIAIESIEEP

>member
-102 TEKMSHVTHGNIREV
+102 TEKKSHVTHGNIREV

-129 IDSITFSHGE
+129 IDSVTLSHGE
-139 DSGDEGVVYADTD
+139 DSDDEGIVYSDTS
-152 LDLASEVVHS
+152 LDLATEV
-162 NNEDEIKPE
+162 
-171 NNANSEMSHSTD
+171 
-183 KTSDD
+183 
-188 ETVADVLNTLT
+188 
-199 EKQMDAVY
+199 
-207 ALIAKAMD
+207 
-215 GDTSTSEYD
+215 
-224 EEDGMSHS
+224 SHS
-232 DSGKETI
+232 DDTDTPDSELSHSDNNSDEKLKDGEETVL
-239 GDILGT
+239 DVFNT
-245 LNEKQLD
+245 LNEKQKNA
-252 CVYALVGAVLEETKS
+252 VYAMIGAAYEATPPAK
-267 SETSEDNDEEGDIN
+267 DEENTDKEGDTD
-281 MKHNVFDNDVRKE
+281 MKHNVFDTDVQKE
-294 SQVLSHSDITA
+294 NQILSHSDITA

-311 RTGSLRDAAA
+311 RTGSLRDAAI
-321 AHDAGEITHAA
+321 AHNAGEITHAA
-332 TDDDGKSITYGVANV
+332 TDDDGKSVTYGIANV

-374 MSAVKHSPFSRIKS
+374 MGAIKHSPFSRIKS

-430 KMDRDDVIDITDFDV
+430 KMDRDDVADITDFDV
-445 VSWIKSEMRVM
+445 VSWIKSEMRIM

-469 GRSSA
+469 GRSPA
-474 SDDKINETNIR
+474 SDDKINESNIR

-496 KATVQLG
+496 KATIQLG

-580 TRVGTDAI
+580 TRAGVELV

-600 IVNLSDY
+600 IVNLADY

-618 LFEDFDIDFNQEKY
+618 LFEDFDIDFNQQKY

-647 AIAIESMEES
+647 AIAIESVEES

>member
-102 TEKMSHVTHGNIREV
+102 TEKKSHVTHGNIREV

-129 IDSITFSHGE
+129 IDSVTLSHGE
-139 DSGDEGVVYADTD
+139 DSDDEGIVYSDTS
-152 LDLASEVVHS
+152 LDLATEV
-162 NNEDEIKPE
+162 
-171 NNANSEMSHSTD
+171 
-183 KTSDD
+183 
-188 ETVADVLNTLT
+188 
-199 EKQMDAVY
+199 
-207 ALIAKAMD
+207 
-215 GDTSTSEYD
+215 
-224 EEDGMSHS
+224 SHS
-232 DSGKETI
+232 DDTNPELSHADDNSDKKPEDDEETVM
-239 GDILGT
+239 DVFNT
-245 LNEKQLD
+245 LNEKQKNA
-252 CVYALVGAVLEETKS
+252 VYAMIGAAYEATPPAKDEENT
-267 SETSEDNDEEGDIN
+267 NEEGDTD
-281 MKHNVFDNDVRKE
+281 MKHNVFDTDVQKE
-294 SQVLSHSDITA
+294 NQVLSHSDITA

-311 RTGSLRDAAA
+311 RTGSLRDAAI
-321 AHDAGEITHAA
+321 AHNAGEITHAA
-332 TDDDGKSITYGVANV
+332 TDDDGHQVTYGVANI

-374 MSAVKHSPFSRIKS
+374 MNAVKHSPFSRIKS

-402 YLKGNK
+402 YLKGK
-408 KVEEVFTLLKRSTTP
+408 QKVEEVFTLLKRSTTP

-430 KMDRDDVIDITDFDV
+430 KMDRDDVVDITDFDV

-474 SDDKINETNIR
+474 SDDKINESNIR

-580 TRVGTDAI
+580 TRAGVELV

-600 IVNLSDY
+600 VVNLADY

>member
-102 TEKMSHVTHGNIREV
+102 TEKKSHVTHGNIREV

-129 IDSITFSHGE
+129 IDSVTLSHGE
-139 DSGDEGVVYADTD
+139 DSDDEGIVYSDTS
-152 LDLASEVVHS
+152 LDLATEV
-162 NNEDEIKPE
+162 
-171 NNANSEMSHSTD
+171 
-183 KTSDD
+183 
-188 ETVADVLNTLT
+188 
-199 EKQMDAVY
+199 
-207 ALIAKAMD
+207 
-215 GDTSTSEYD
+215 
-224 EEDGMSHS
+224 SHS
-232 DSGKETI
+232 DDTDTPDSELSHSDNNSDEKPEDGEETVL
-239 GDILGT
+239 DVFNT
-245 LNEKQLD
+245 LNEKQKNA
-252 CVYALVGAVLEETKS
+252 VYAMIGAAYEATPPAKEEENTDK
-267 SETSEDNDEEGDIN
+267 EGDTD
-281 MKHNVFDNDVRKE
+281 MKHNVFDTDVQKE
-294 SQVLSHSDITA
+294 NQVLSHSDITA

-311 RTGSLRDAAA
+311 RTGSLRDAAI
-321 AHDAGEITHAA
+321 AHNAGEITHAA
-332 TDDDGKSITYGVANV
+332 TDDDGHQVTYGVANI

-374 MSAVKHSPFSRIKS
+374 MNAVKHSPFSRIKS

-430 KMDRDDVIDITDFDV
+430 KMDRDDVVDITDFDV

-469 GRSSA
+469 GRSTA
-474 SDDKINETNIR
+474 SDDKINESNIR

-580 TRVGTDAI
+580 TREGVNAV

-600 IVNLSDY
+600 IVNLADY

-618 LFEDFDIDFNQEKY
+618 LFEDFDIDFNQQKY

>member
-102 TEKMSHVTHGNIREV
+102 TEKKSHVTHGNIREV

-129 IDSITFSHGE
+129 IDSVTLSHGE
-139 DSGDEGVVYADTD
+139 DSDDEGIVYSDTS
-152 LDLASEVVHS
+152 LDLATEV
-162 NNEDEIKPE
+162 
-171 NNANSEMSHSTD
+171 
-183 KTSDD
+183 
-188 ETVADVLNTLT
+188 
-199 EKQMDAVY
+199 
-207 ALIAKAMD
+207 
-215 GDTSTSEYD
+215 
-224 EEDGMSHS
+224 SHS
-232 DSGKETI
+232 DDTNSELSHADDNSDKKSEDDEETVM
-239 GDILGT
+239 DVFNT
-245 LNEKQLD
+245 LNEKQKNA
-252 CVYALVGAVLEETKS
+252 VYAMIGAAYEATPPAKDEENT
-267 SETSEDNDEEGDIN
+267 NEEGDTD
-281 MKHNVFDNDVRKE
+281 MKHNVFDTDVQKE
-294 SQVLSHSDITA
+294 NQVLSHSDITA

-311 RTGSLRDAAA
+311 RTGSLRDAAI
-321 AHDAGEITHAA
+321 AHNAGEITHAA
-332 TDDDGKSITYGVANV
+332 TDDDGHQVTYGVANI

-374 MSAVKHSPFSRIKS
+374 MNAVKHSPFSRIKS

-402 YLKGNK
+402 YLKGK
-408 KVEEVFTLLKRSTTP
+408 QKVEEVFTLLKRSTTP

-430 KMDRDDVIDITDFDV
+430 KMDRDDVVDITDFDV

-469 GRSSA
+469 GRSTA
-474 SDDKINETNIR
+474 SDDKINESNIR

-519 LKARKNYKGSGNPIL
+519 LQARKNYKGSGNPIL

-580 TRVGTDAI
+580 TREGVNAV

-600 IVNLSDY
+600 IVNLADY

-618 LFEDFDIDFNQEKY
+618 LFEDFDIDFNQQKY

-647 AIAIESMEES
+647 AIAVEAITE
-657 AG
+657 AVGG

>member
-102 TEKMSHVTHGNIREV
+102 TEKKSHVTHGNIREV

-129 IDSITFSHGE
+129 IDSVTLSHGE
-139 DSGDEGVVYADTD
+139 DSDDEGIVYSDTS
-152 LDLASEVVHS
+152 LDLATEV
-162 NNEDEIKPE
+162 
-171 NNANSEMSHSTD
+171 
-183 KTSDD
+183 
-188 ETVADVLNTLT
+188 
-199 EKQMDAVY
+199 
-207 ALIAKAMD
+207 
-215 GDTSTSEYD
+215 
-224 EEDGMSHS
+224 SHS
-232 DSGKETI
+232 DDTNSELSHADDNSDKKPEDDEETVM
-239 GDILGT
+239 DVFNT
-245 LNEKQLD
+245 LNEKQKNA
-252 CVYALVGAVLEETKS
+252 VYAMIGAAYEATPPAKDEENT
-267 SETSEDNDEEGDIN
+267 NEEGDTD
-281 MKHNVFDNDVRKE
+281 MKHNVFDTDVQKE
-294 SQVLSHSDITA
+294 NQVLSHSDITA

-311 RTGSLRDAAA
+311 RTGSLRDAAI
-321 AHDAGEITHAA
+321 AHNAGEITHAA
-332 TDDDGKSITYGVANV
+332 TDDDGHQVTYGVANI

-374 MSAVKHSPFSRIKS
+374 MNAVKHSPFSRIKS

-402 YLKGNK
+402 YLKGK
-408 KVEEVFTLLKRSTTP
+408 QKVEEVFTLLKRSTTP

-430 KMDRDDVIDITDFDV
+430 KMDRDDVVDITDFDV

-474 SDDKINETNIR
+474 SDDKINESNIR

-580 TRVGTDAI
+580 TRAGVELV

-600 IVNLSDY
+600 VVNLADY

-647 AIAIESMEES
+647 AIAIESIEEQP

>member
-102 TEKMSHVTHGNIREV
+102 TEKKSHVTHGNIREV

-129 IDSITFSHGE
+129 IDSVTLSHGE
-139 DSGDEGVVYADTD
+139 DSDDEGIVYSDTS
-152 LDLASEVVHS
+152 LDLATEV
-162 NNEDEIKPE
+162 
-171 NNANSEMSHSTD
+171 
-183 KTSDD
+183 
-188 ETVADVLNTLT
+188 
-199 EKQMDAVY
+199 
-207 ALIAKAMD
+207 
-215 GDTSTSEYD
+215 
-224 EEDGMSHS
+224 SHS
-232 DSGKETI
+232 DDTDTPDSELSHSDNNSDEKPEDGEETVL
-239 GDILGT
+239 DVFNT
-245 LNEKQLD
+245 LNEKQKNA
-252 CVYALVGAVLEETKS
+252 VYAMIGAAYEATPPAKEE
-267 SETSEDNDEEGDIN
+267 ENNDEEGDTD
-281 MKHNVFDNDVRKE
+281 MKHNVFDTDVQKE
-294 SQVLSHSDITA
+294 NQVLSHSDITA

-311 RTGSLRDAAA
+311 RTGSLRDAAI
-321 AHDAGEITHAA
+321 AHNAGEITHAA
-332 TDDDGKSITYGVANV
+332 TDDDGHQVTYGIANV

-374 MSAVKHSPFSRIKS
+374 MGAVKHSPFSRIKS

-402 YLKGNK
+402 YIKGNK

-430 KMDRDDVIDITDFDV
+430 KMDRDDVADITDFDV

-469 GRSSA
+469 GRSTA
-474 SDDKINETNIR
+474 SDDKINESNIR

-580 TRVGTDAI
+580 TREGVNAV

-600 IVNLSDY
+600 IVNLADY

-618 LFEDFDIDFNQEKY
+618 LFEDFDIDFNQQKY

-647 AIAIESMEES
+647 AIAVESIASEASASESS

>member
-102 TEKMSHVTHGNIREV
+102 TEKKSHVTHGNIREV

-129 IDSITFSHGE
+129 IDSVTLSHGE
-139 DSGDEGVVYADTD
+139 DSDDEGIVYSDTS
-152 LDLASEVVHS
+152 LDLAAEV
-162 NNEDEIKPE
+162 
-171 NNANSEMSHSTD
+171 
-183 KTSDD
+183 
-188 ETVADVLNTLT
+188 
-199 EKQMDAVY
+199 
-207 ALIAKAMD
+207 
-215 GDTSTSEYD
+215 
-224 EEDGMSHS
+224 SHS
-232 DSGKETI
+232 DDTNSELSHADDNSDKKPEDDEETVM
-239 GDILGT
+239 DVFNT
-245 LNEKQLD
+245 LNEKQKNA
-252 CVYALVGAVLEETKS
+252 VYAMIGAAYEATPPAKDEENT
-267 SETSEDNDEEGDIN
+267 NEEGDTD
-281 MKHNVFDNDVRKE
+281 MKHNVFDTDVQKE
-294 SQVLSHSDITA
+294 NQVLSHSDITA

-311 RTGSLRDAAA
+311 RTGSLRDAAI
-321 AHDAGEITHAA
+321 AHNAGEITHAA
-332 TDDDGKSITYGVANV
+332 TDDDGHQVTYGVANI

-402 YLKGNK
+402 YLKGK
-408 KVEEVFTLLKRSTTP
+408 QKVEEVFTLLKRSTTP

-430 KMDRDDVIDITDFDV
+430 KMDRDDVVDITDFDV

-469 GRSSA
+469 GRSTA
-474 SDDKINETNIR
+474 SDDKINESNIR

-503 ASETE
+503 TSETE

-580 TRVGTDAI
+580 TRAGVELV

-600 IVNLSDY
+600 IVNLADY

-618 LFEDFDIDFNQEKY
+618 LFEDFDIDFNQQKY

>member
-102 TEKMSHVTHGNIREV
+102 TEKKSHVTHGNIREV

-129 IDSITFSHGE
+129 IDSVTLSHGE
-139 DSGDEGVVYADTD
+139 DSDDEGIVYSDTS
-152 LDLASEVVHS
+152 LDLATEV
-162 NNEDEIKPE
+162 
-171 NNANSEMSHSTD
+171 
-183 KTSDD
+183 
-188 ETVADVLNTLT
+188 
-199 EKQMDAVY
+199 
-207 ALIAKAMD
+207 
-215 GDTSTSEYD
+215 
-224 EEDGMSHS
+224 SHS
-232 DSGKETI
+232 DDTNSELSHADNNSDKKSEDDEETVM
-239 GDILGT
+239 DVFNT
-245 LNEKQLD
+245 LNEKQKNA
-252 CVYALVGAVLEETKS
+252 VYAMIGAAYEATPPAKDEENT
-267 SETSEDNDEEGDIN
+267 NEEGDTD
-281 MKHNVFDNDVRKE
+281 MKHNVFDTDVQKE
-294 SQVLSHSDITA
+294 NQVLSHSDITA

-311 RTGSLRDAAA
+311 RTGSLRDAAI
-321 AHDAGEITHAA
+321 AHNAGEITHAA
-332 TDDDGKSITYGVANV
+332 TDDDGHQVTYGVANI

-374 MSAVKHSPFSRIKS
+374 MNAVKHSPFSRIKS

-402 YLKGNK
+402 YLKGK
-408 KVEEVFTLLKRSTTP
+408 QKVEEVFTLLKRSTTP

-430 KMDRDDVIDITDFDV
+430 KMDRDDVVDITDFDV

-469 GRSSA
+469 GRSTA
-474 SDDKINETNIR
+474 SDDKINESSIR

-580 TRVGTDAI
+580 TREGVNAV

-600 IVNLSDY
+600 IVNLADY

>member
-102 TEKMSHVTHGNIREV
+102 TEKKSHVTHGNIREV

-129 IDSITFSHGE
+129 IDSVTLSHGE
-139 DSGDEGVVYADTD
+139 DSDDEGIVYSDTS
-152 LDLASEVVHS
+152 LDLATEV
-162 NNEDEIKPE
+162 
-171 NNANSEMSHSTD
+171 
-183 KTSDD
+183 
-188 ETVADVLNTLT
+188 
-199 EKQMDAVY
+199 
-207 ALIAKAMD
+207 
-215 GDTSTSEYD
+215 
-224 EEDGMSHS
+224 SHS
-232 DSGKETI
+232 DDTDTPDSELSHSDNNSDEKPEDGEETVL
-239 GDILGT
+239 DVFNT
-245 LNEKQLD
+245 LNEKQKNA
-252 CVYALVGAVLEETKS
+252 VYAMIGAAYEATPPVK
-267 SETSEDNDEEGDIN
+267 DEENTDKEGDTD
-281 MKHNVFDNDVRKE
+281 MKHNVFDTDVQKE
-294 SQVLSHSDITA
+294 NQVLSHSDITA

-311 RTGSLRDAAA
+311 RTGSLRDAAI
-321 AHDAGEITHAA
+321 AHNAGEITHAA
-332 TDDDGKSITYGVANV
+332 TDDDGHQVTYGIANV

-374 MSAVKHSPFSRIKS
+374 MGAVKHSPFSRIKS

-402 YLKGNK
+402 YIKGNK

-430 KMDRDDVIDITDFDV
+430 KMDRDDVADITDFDV

-469 GRSSA
+469 GRSTA
-474 SDDKINETNIR
+474 SDDKINESNIR

-580 TRVGTDAI
+580 TREGVNAV

-600 IVNLSDY
+600 IVNLADY

-618 LFEDFDIDFNQEKY
+618 LFEDFDIDFNQQKY

-647 AIAIESMEES
+647 AIAVESIASEASASES
-657 AG
+657 STG

>member
-76 TDTGNVAKQLVQ
+76 TDTGNVAKQLVR

-102 TEKMSHVTHGNIREV
+102 TEKKSHVTHGNIREV

-129 IDSITFSHGE
+129 IDSVTLSHGE
-139 DSGDEGVVYADTD
+139 DSDDEGIVYSDTS
-152 LDLASEVVHS
+152 LDLATEV
-162 NNEDEIKPE
+162 
-171 NNANSEMSHSTD
+171 
-183 KTSDD
+183 
-188 ETVADVLNTLT
+188 
-199 EKQMDAVY
+199 
-207 ALIAKAMD
+207 
-215 GDTSTSEYD
+215 
-224 EEDGMSHS
+224 SHS
-232 DSGKETI
+232 DDTDTPDSELSHSDNNSDEKPEDGEETVL
-239 GDILGT
+239 DVFNT
-245 LNEKQLD
+245 LNEKQKNA
-252 CVYALVGAVLEETKS
+252 VYAMIGAAYEATPPAKDEENT
-267 SETSEDNDEEGDIN
+267 NEEGDTD
-281 MKHNVFDNDVRKE
+281 MKHNVFDTDVQKE
-294 SQVLSHSDITA
+294 NQVLSHSDITA

-311 RTGSLRDAAA
+311 RTGSLRDAAI
-321 AHDAGEITHAA
+321 AHNAGEITHAA
-332 TDDDGKSITYGVANV
+332 TDDDGHQVTYGIANV

-374 MSAVKHSPFSRIKS
+374 MGAVKHSPFSRIKS

-402 YLKGNK
+402 YIKGNK

-430 KMDRDDVIDITDFDV
+430 KMDRDDVADITDFDV

-469 GRSSA
+469 GRSTA
-474 SDDKINETNIR
+474 SDDKINESNIR

-580 TRVGTDAI
+580 TREGVNAV

-600 IVNLSDY
+600 IVNLADY

-618 LFEDFDIDFNQEKY
+618 LFEDFDIDFNQQKY

-647 AIAIESMEES
+647 AIAVESIASESSASESS

>member
-102 TEKMSHVTHGNIREV
+102 TEKKSHVTHGNIREV

-129 IDSITFSHGE
+129 IDSVTLSHGE
-139 DSGDEGVVYADTD
+139 DSDDEGIVYSDTS
-152 LDLASEVVHS
+152 LDLAAEV
-162 NNEDEIKPE
+162 
-171 NNANSEMSHSTD
+171 
-183 KTSDD
+183 
-188 ETVADVLNTLT
+188 
-199 EKQMDAVY
+199 
-207 ALIAKAMD
+207 
-215 GDTSTSEYD
+215 
-224 EEDGMSHS
+224 SHS
-232 DSGKETI
+232 DDTNSELSHADDNSGKKPEDDEETVM
-239 GDILGT
+239 DVFNT
-245 LNEKQLD
+245 LNEKQKNA
-252 CVYALVGAVLEETKS
+252 VYAMIGAAYEATPPAKEE
-267 SETSEDNDEEGDIN
+267 ENNDEEGDTD
-281 MKHNVFDNDVRKE
+281 MKHNVFDTDVQKE
-294 SQVLSHSDITA
+294 NQVLSHSDITA

-311 RTGSLRDAAA
+311 RTGSLRDAAI
-321 AHDAGEITHAA
+321 AHNAGEITHAA
-332 TDDDGKSITYGVANV
+332 TDDDGHQVTYGVANI

-374 MSAVKHSPFSRIKS
+374 MNAVKHSPFSRIKS

-402 YLKGNK
+402 YLKGK
-408 KVEEVFTLLKRSTTP
+408 QKVEEVFTLLKRSTTP

-430 KMDRDDVIDITDFDV
+430 KMDRDDVVDITDFDV

-469 GRSSA
+469 GRSTA
-474 SDDKINETNIR
+474 SDDKINESNIR

-580 TRVGTDAI
+580 TRAGVELV

-600 IVNLSDY
+600 IVNLADY

-618 LFEDFDIDFNQEKY
+618 LFEDFDIDFNQQKY

-647 AIAIESMEES
+647 AIAIESIEEQP

>member
-102 TEKMSHVTHGNIREV
+102 TEKKSHVTHGNIREV

-129 IDSITFSHGE
+129 IDSVTLSHGE
-139 DSGDEGVVYADTD
+139 DSDDEGIVYSDTS
-152 LDLASEVVHS
+152 LDLATEV
-162 NNEDEIKPE
+162 
-171 NNANSEMSHSTD
+171 
-183 KTSDD
+183 
-188 ETVADVLNTLT
+188 
-199 EKQMDAVY
+199 
-207 ALIAKAMD
+207 
-215 GDTSTSEYD
+215 
-224 EEDGMSHS
+224 SHS
-232 DSGKETI
+232 DDTNSELSHADDNSGKKSEDDEETVM
-239 GDILGT
+239 DVFNT
-245 LNEKQLD
+245 LNEKQKNA
-252 CVYALVGAVLEETKS
+252 VYAMIGAAYEATPPAKDEENT
-267 SETSEDNDEEGDIN
+267 NEEGDTD
-281 MKHNVFDNDVRKE
+281 MKHNVFDTDVQKE
-294 SQVLSHSDITA
+294 NQVLSHSDITA

-311 RTGSLRDAAA
+311 RTGSLRDAAI
-321 AHDAGEITHAA
+321 AHNAGEITHAA
-332 TDDDGKSITYGVANV
+332 TDDDGHQVTYGVANI

-374 MSAVKHSPFSRIKS
+374 MNAVKHSPFSRIKS

-402 YLKGNK
+402 YLKGK
-408 KVEEVFTLLKRSTTP
+408 QKVEEVFTLLKRSTTP

-430 KMDRDDVIDITDFDV
+430 KMDRDDVVDITDFDV

-469 GRSSA
+469 GRSTA
-474 SDDKINETNIR
+474 SDDKINESNIR

-580 TRVGTDAI
+580 TRAGVELV

-600 IVNLSDY
+600 IVNLADY

-618 LFEDFDIDFNQEKY
+618 LFEDFDIDFNQQKY

-647 AIAIESMEES
+647 AIAIESIEES

>member
-102 TEKMSHVTHGNIREV
+102 TEKKSHVTHGNIREV

-129 IDSITFSHGE
+129 IDSVTLSHGE
-139 DSGDEGVVYADTD
+139 DSDDEGIVYSDTS
-152 LDLASEVVHS
+152 LDLATEV
-162 NNEDEIKPE
+162 
-171 NNANSEMSHSTD
+171 
-183 KTSDD
+183 
-188 ETVADVLNTLT
+188 
-199 EKQMDAVY
+199 
-207 ALIAKAMD
+207 
-215 GDTSTSEYD
+215 
-224 EEDGMSHS
+224 SHS
-232 DSGKETI
+232 DDTNSELSHADDNSDKKSEDDEETVM
-239 GDILGT
+239 DVFNT
-245 LNEKQLD
+245 LNEKQKNA
-252 CVYALVGAVLEETKS
+252 VYAMIGAAYEAAPPAKDEEN
-267 SETSEDNDEEGDIN
+267 NDEEGDTD
-281 MKHNVFDNDVRKE
+281 MKHNVFDTDVQKE
-294 SQVLSHSDITA
+294 NQVLSHSDITA

-311 RTGSLRDAAA
+311 RTGSLRDAAI
-321 AHDAGEITHAA
+321 AHNAGEITHAA
-332 TDDDGKSITYGVANV
+332 TDDDGHQVTYGVANV

-430 KMDRDDVIDITDFDV
+430 KMDRDDVVDITDFDV

-469 GRSSA
+469 GRSTA
-474 SDDKINETNIR
+474 SDDKINESNIR

-580 TRVGTDAI
+580 TRAGVELV

-600 IVNLSDY
+600 IVNLADY

-618 LFEDFDIDFNQEKY
+618 LFEDFDIDFNQQKY

-647 AIAIESMEES
+647 AIAVEAITE
-657 AG
+657 AVGG

>member
-102 TEKMSHVTHGNIREV
+102 TEKKSHVTHGNIREV

-129 IDSITFSHGE
+129 IDSVTLSHGE
-139 DSGDEGVVYADTD
+139 DSDDEGIVYSDTS
-152 LDLASEVVHS
+152 LDLATEV
-162 NNEDEIKPE
+162 
-171 NNANSEMSHSTD
+171 
-183 KTSDD
+183 
-188 ETVADVLNTLT
+188 
-199 EKQMDAVY
+199 
-207 ALIAKAMD
+207 
-215 GDTSTSEYD
+215 
-224 EEDGMSHS
+224 SHS
-232 DSGKETI
+232 DDTNSELSHADDNSDKKTEDDEETVM
-239 GDILGT
+239 DVFNT
-245 LNEKQLD
+245 LNEKQKNA
-252 CVYALVGAVLEETKS
+252 VYAMIGAAYEATPPAKEE
-267 SETSEDNDEEGDIN
+267 ENNDEEGDTD
-281 MKHNVFDNDVRKE
+281 MKHNVFDTDVQKE
-294 SQVLSHSDITA
+294 NQVLSHSDITA

-311 RTGSLRDAAA
+311 RTGSLRDAAI
-321 AHDAGEITHAA
+321 AHNAGEITHAA
-332 TDDDGKSITYGVANV
+332 TDDDGHQVTYGVANV

-374 MSAVKHSPFSRIKS
+374 MNAVKHSPFSRIKS

-408 KVEEVFTLLKRSTTP
+408 KVEEVFPLLKRSTTP

-430 KMDRDDVIDITDFDV
+430 KMDRDDVVDITDFDV

-469 GRSSA
+469 GRSTA
-474 SDDKINETNIR
+474 SDDKINESNIR

-580 TRVGTDAI
+580 TREGVNAV

-600 IVNLSDY
+600 IVNLADY

-618 LFEDFDIDFNQEKY
+618 LFEDFDIDFNQQKY

-647 AIAIESMEES
+647 AIAVEAITE
-657 AG
+657 AVGG